1 MIVLTEDARTD
12 WPELSNVS
20 LIPDPIPFE
29 ISGTSP
35 LNSKRIISIGRYA
48 YEKGNDL
55 LIKAWAKI
63 EKKCK
68 DWTLEIYGMGD
79 RTLYRQLICELGID
93 ENRCHLFGSLYDVK
107 DAYLNSSIFALP
119 SRFEGFGLVII
130 EAMSCGVPVVA
141 FDCENGPR
149 NIIKDNYDGILVAP
163 FDVDEYADDLLRLI
177 QHDNLR
183 YQLGS
188 HAYESSKKYAI
199 EGIALKWKNLFD
211 EIMG

>member
-1 MIVLTEDARTD
+1 
-12 WPELSNVS
+12 
-20 LIPDPIPFE
+20 
-29 ISGTSP
+29 
-35 LNSKRIISIGRYA
+35 
-48 YEKGNDL
+48 